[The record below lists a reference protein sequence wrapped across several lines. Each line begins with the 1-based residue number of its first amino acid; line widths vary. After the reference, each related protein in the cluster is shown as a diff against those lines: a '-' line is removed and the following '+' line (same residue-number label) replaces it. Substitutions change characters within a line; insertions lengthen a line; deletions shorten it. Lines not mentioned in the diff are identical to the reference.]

1 MRDEDEFRE
10 FVHGRMGSLR
20 RMAYLLCE
28 DWHTA
33 DDLVSITI
41 GKLYRHWRR
50 VRAADNVEAYVRKV
64 LTRSWLDEL
73 RWRSRHQEYPTPAL
87 PDRPMT
93 GAGPENV
100 VQQSALAELLRALSP
115 GQRAVIVLRF
125 YCDISVEETAEVLG
139 ISEGTVKSQAARGLA
154 ALRSLMTDE
163 EARQE

>member
-1 MRDEDEFRE
+1 MRDEDEFRV
-10 FVHGRMGSLR
+10 FVHARMGSLR

-50 VRAADNVEAYVRKV
+50 VRAADNVDAYVRKV

-73 RWRSRHQEYPTPAL
+73 RWRSRHPEYPTAAL
-87 PDRPMT
+87 PDHPT
-93 GAGPENV
+93 SGPGPEGV
-100 VQQSALAELLRALSP
+100 AQQSALAELLRTLSP

-125 YCDISVEETAEVLG
+125 YCDISVEETAAILSIG
-139 ISEGTVKSQAARGLA
+139 EGTVKSQAARGLV
-154 ALRSLMTDE
+154 ALRSLLTDQQ
-163 EARQE
+163 ARQE